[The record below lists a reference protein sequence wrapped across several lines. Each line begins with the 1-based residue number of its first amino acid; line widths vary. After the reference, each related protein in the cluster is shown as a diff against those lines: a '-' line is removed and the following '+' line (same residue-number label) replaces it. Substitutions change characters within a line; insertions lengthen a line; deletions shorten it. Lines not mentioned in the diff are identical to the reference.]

1 MPDGSVQ
8 CTITPADDLVA
19 AHLGVDLRDVERVD
33 LVRYDAEGREETDL
47 DDVPINASTQEIVL
61 LERMDRVRVL
71 PACVKRVKLIGHEAG
86 GERLLGEYTFVH
98 TPSGHP

>member
-1 MPDGSVQ
+1 VPDGSVQ

-19 AHLGVDLRDVERVD
+19 AHLGVDLRINASTQEIVLLERMD
-33 LVRYDAEGREETDL
+33 RETGL

-86 GERLLGEYTFVH
+86 GERLLGEYTFVD

>member
-33 LVRYDAEGREETDL
+33 LVRYDAEGREKTGL

-86 GERLLGEYTFVH
+86 GERLLGEYTFVD

>member
-33 LVRYDAEGREETDL
+33 LVRYDAEGREETGL

-86 GERLLGEYTFVH
+86 GERLLGEYTFVD